1 MTAAYTTLQPTTT
14 PSATAGIFNSSY
26 VLAGS
31 SLETSYLARLSGDVI
46 QRSGDTVTLRG
57 ATLSLPDGTF
67 SYNLADCIVELSS
80 ATQVT
85 EDGQVTLT
93 PLNASAIAVGQRIY
107 AVGTYELIN
116 NVVTLDATAGKVR
129 LLPTELYGT
138 LLSTTTGGLS
148 LNLLNINNWPVGN
161 YVFAGNGQTTAQDSS
176 PANYQVNTGALV
188 LPSGVAAG
196 SPLWVDGLTNAF
208 GAAPPDFN
216 ATAVTAEA
224 SEPASL
230 QARWAAGTTAPF
242 AGLSNTGFSIDLTNA
257 NLTSA
262 VIRIG
267 PESIALSTLPASP
280 AVVPTATPMSNTFS
294 PLFAVGNAANG
305 ISVYSSFASF
315 VTKLDTTFAASTQ
328 AIQFEARGLY
338 NRTTNTFT
346 ANSVNVVL

>member
-1 MTAAYTTLQPTTT
+1 MTAAYTTFEPTPT
-14 PSATAGIFNSSY
+14 PTATAGKFNSIY
-26 VLAGS
+26 VIGGS
-31 SLETSYLARLSGDVI
+31 SLETSSVSRLSGDII
-46 QRSGDTVTLRG
+46 QRSGGTATLRG

-80 ATQVT
+80 ATEVT

-93 PLNASAIAVGQRIY
+93 PLNQSAVAVGQHID
-107 AVGTYELIN
+107 AVGNYILN
-116 NVVTLDATAGKVR
+116 GNVVTLDATAGKVR
-129 LLPTELYGT
+129 LQPTELYGT

-148 LNLLNINNWPVGN
+148 LDLLSINNWPADI

-176 PANYQVNTGALV
+176 PANYQVNTAALT

-196 SPLWVDGLTNAF
+196 SPLWIDGFTNAF

-230 QARWAAGTTAPF
+230 RAIWADGTTAPF
-242 AGLSNTGFSIDLTNA
+242 AGLSDSGFSIDLTNP

-267 PESIALSTLPASP
+267 PESIALSTLPSSP
-280 AVVPTATPMSNTFS
+280 TLAPTATPMSNTFS
-294 PLFAVGNAANG
+294 PLYAVGNASTG
-305 ISVYSSFASF
+305 ISVFSSFASF
-315 VTKLDTTFAASTQ
+315 VTQLNTIFATTQ

-338 NRTTNTFT
+338 NRATNTFT
-346 ANSVNVVL
+346 ANSVNVVIY